1 MPGLL
6 VQVLSALL
14 KVVWW
19 QPPALAVEK
28 KLDFTVIII
37 IIINHNWKITKL
49 ILLKINVAWVSRLS
63 GIKIFS
69 VLLGKKVAYFIP
81 WQKTADF
88 ETITLEKTVPEG
100 YRRQQTYVIR
110 LYPFLMGSEKSQK
123 QKKVTFIIERALGK
137 SVWPSNFAWNE
148 WGNIWLQRT

>member
-6 VQVLSALL
+6 VQVFSALL
-14 KVVWW
+14 KAVWW
-19 QPPALAVEK
+19 QPPALTVEK
-28 KLDFTVIII
+28 KHDFSVIII
-37 IIINHNWKITKL
+37 ITINHNWKITKL
-49 ILLKINVAWVSRLS
+49 ILLKINVAWVSRLC
-63 GIKIFS
+63 GIQIFS
-69 VLLGKKVAYFIP
+69 VLLGRKMACFFS

-88 ETITLEKTVPEG
+88 QTIILEKTVPEG
-100 YRRQQTYVIR
+100 YMRQQTFIIM

-123 QKKVTFIIERALGK
+123 QKKVTFIIESALGK